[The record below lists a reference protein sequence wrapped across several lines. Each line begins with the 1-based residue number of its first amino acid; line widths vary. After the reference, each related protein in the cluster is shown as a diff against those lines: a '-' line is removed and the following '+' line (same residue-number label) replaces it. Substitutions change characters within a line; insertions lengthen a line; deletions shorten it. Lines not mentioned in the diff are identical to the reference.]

1 MSKYRLQTILFVLT
15 SFMLG
20 CNEFIVVGV
29 ISDISQSLKVSVATV
44 GYLVTIF
51 ATTFAVSTPFIT
63 VLTNRFSRYKTLMV
77 LMGIFL
83 VGNTLSGFATS
94 YGMLLL
100 ARMMTAIVAGAIE
113 SFIIAFAN
121 DIAPHD
127 KRAVLIAW
135 ISAGFSIASV
145 IGVPI
150 GVAISTA
157 DSWHTA
163 FHVISIITLVT
174 YVLLAWLL
182 PRHVPQT
189 KGGVKDQL
197 VFLTDRRV
205 YLGIAVNLFMAA
217 TMYAYYTYIRP
228 LITTSMGFSLTS
240 LNWLL
245 FVLGIMSI
253 ISNRLSGTLA
263 ERNGL
268 RQLPWFYVADM
279 ALLLI
284 LPVALNSQVLGF
296 GVLLILT
303 LIVTIAGAPIQIHFL
318 DVAAESYPQATML
331 ASSVSPISFNIGISV
346 GSATASLM
354 LSQVGLQ
361 NVSLGA
367 AGYALISLIL
377 VVILNRVM
385 ATYHQSTVLEK

>member
-1 MSKYRLQTILFVLT
+1 MSKYRLQTIIFVLT
-15 SFMLG
+15 AFMLG

-29 ISDISQSLKVSVATV
+29 ISDISQSLHVSVATV

-77 LMGIFL
+77 LMLIFL
-83 VGNTLSGFATS
+83 IGNTLSGFSTS
-94 YGMLLL
+94 YGMLLVT
-100 ARMMTAIVAGAIE
+100 RVVTAAVAGAIE
-113 SFIIAFAN
+113 SFIISFAN

-157 DSWHTA
+157 DSWRTA
-163 FHVISIITLVT
+163 FHVISGVTLITYL
-174 YVLLAWLL
+174 LLAWLL
-182 PRHVPQT
+182 PRNLPQV

-197 VFLTDRRV
+197 VFLTDKRV

-253 ISNRLSGTLA
+253 ISNRLSGALA
-263 ERNGL
+263 ERGGM
-268 RQLPWFYVADM
+268 RPLPWFYVVDI
-279 ALLLI
+279 ALLLV
-284 LPVALNSQVLGF
+284 LPLALNSQVLGF

-303 LIVTIAGAPIQIHFL
+303 LIVTIAGAPVQIHFL

-354 LSQVGLQ
+354 LGQVGLQ
-361 NVSLGA
+361 NISFGA

-377 VVILNRVM
+377 VLILNRVV
-385 ATYHQSTVLEK
+385 ATHQSTTTVEK

>member
-1 MSKYRLQTILFVLT
+1 MSKYRLQTIIFVLT

-29 ISDISQSLKVSVATV
+29 ISDISQSLHVSVATV

-77 LMGIFL
+77 LMMIFL

-94 YGMLLL
+94 YGLLL
-100 ARMMTAIVAGAIE
+100 VARMMTAMVAGAIE

-121 DIAPHD
+121 DIAPHNE
-127 KRAVLIAW
+127 RAVLIAW

-174 YVLLAWLL
+174 YLLLAWLL
-182 PRHVPQT
+182 PRHVQQVR
-189 KGGVKDQL
+189 GGVKDQL

-228 LITTSMGFSLTS
+228 LITTSMGFSLAS
-240 LNWLL
+240 LNWIL

-253 ISNRLSGTLA
+253 ISNRLSGALA
-263 ERNGL
+263 QRNGL
-268 RQLPWFYVADM
+268 QKLPWFYVADM
-279 ALLLI
+279 ALLLF
-284 LPVALNSQVLGF
+284 LPWALNSQALGVS
-296 GVLLILT
+296 VLLILT

-318 DVAAESYPQATML
+318 DVAEESYPQATML

-346 GSATASLM
+346 GSATASVM
-354 LSQVGLQ
+354 LGQVGLQ

-367 AGYALISLIL
+367 AGYALVSLIL
-377 VVILNRVM
+377 VVILNRVV
-385 ATYHQSTVLEK
+385 AVQRQKVSYEK

>member
-1 MSKYRLQTILFVLT
+1 
-15 SFMLG
+15 
-20 CNEFIVVGV
+20 
-29 ISDISQSLKVSVATV
+29 
-44 GYLVTIF
+44 
-51 ATTFAVSTPFIT
+51 
-63 VLTNRFSRYKTLMV
+63 
-77 LMGIFL
+77 
-83 VGNTLSGFATS
+83 LSGFATS
-94 YGMLLL
+94 YAMLLVM
-100 ARMMTAIVAGAIE
+100 RVVTASVAGAIE

-163 FHVISIITLVT
+163 FHVISGITLVT
-174 YVLLAWLL
+174 ALLLAWLL
-182 PRHVPQT
+182 PRNVAQT

-197 VFLTDRRV
+197 VFLTDKRV

-228 LITTSMGFSLTS
+228 LITTSMGFDLTS

-245 FVLGIMSI
+245 FALGIMSI
-253 ISNRLSGTLA
+253 ISNRLSGALA

-268 RQLPWFYVADM
+268 SKLPWFYVADM
-279 ALLLI
+279 LLLVA
-284 LPVALNSQVLGF
+284 LPIALNSQVAGF
-296 GVLLILT
+296 GILLILT

-331 ASSVSPISFNIGISV
+331 ASSVSAISFNIGISV

-361 NVSLGA
+361 NISFGA
-367 AGYALISLIL
+367 AGYALVSLIL
-377 VVILNRVM
+377 VVVLNRVI
-385 ATYHQSTVLEK
+385 AAHQQSVALEK

>member
-1 MSKYRLQTILFVLT
+1 MSKYRLQTIIFVLT

-29 ISDISQSLKVSVATV
+29 ISDISKSLNVSVATV

-51 ATTFAVSTPFIT
+51 ATVFAVSTPFIT

-77 LMGIFL
+77 LILIFL

-94 YGMLLL
+94 YAMLLVM
-100 ARMMTAIVAGAIE
+100 RVMTASVAGAIE
-113 SFIIAFAN
+113 SFIISFAN

-145 IGVPI
+145 VGVPI

-157 DSWHTA
+157 DSWHAA
-163 FHVISIITLVT
+163 FHVISGITLVT
-174 YVLLAWLL
+174 ALLLAWLL
-182 PRHVPQT
+182 PRNVEQT
-189 KGGVKDQL
+189 KGSVKDQL
-197 VFLTDRRV
+197 VFLTDKRV

-228 LITTSMGFSLTS
+228 LITTSMGFDLTS

-253 ISNRLSGTLA
+253 ISNRLSGALA
-263 ERNGL
+263 ERKGL
-268 RQLPWFYVADM
+268 PKLPWFYVADM
-279 ALLLI
+279 LLLI
-284 LPVALNSQVLGF
+284 ALQIALNSQVAGF
-296 GVLLILT
+296 GILLILT

-331 ASSVSPISFNIGISV
+331 ASSVSAISFNIGISV

-361 NVSLGA
+361 NISFGA
-367 AGYALISLIL
+367 AGYALVSLIL
-377 VVILNRVM
+377 VVALNRVI
-385 ATYHQSTVLEK
+385 TTHQQSVALEK

>member
-1 MSKYRLQTILFVLT
+1 MSRYRLQTIIFVLT
-15 SFMLG
+15 AFMLG

-29 ISDISQSLKVSVATV
+29 ISDISQSLRVSVATV

-77 LMGIFL
+77 LMLIFL
-83 VGNTLSGFATS
+83 AGNTLSGFSTS
-94 YGMLLL
+94 YGMLLVT
-100 ARMMTAIVAGAIE
+100 RIMTASVAGAIE
-113 SFIIAFAN
+113 SFIISFAN

-157 DSWHTA
+157 DSWRTA
-163 FHVISIITLVT
+163 FHVISGITLIT

-182 PRHVPQT
+182 PRHLPQV

-197 VFLTDRRV
+197 VFLTDKRV

-245 FVLGIMSI
+245 FILGIMSI
-253 ISNRLSGTLA
+253 ISNRLSGALA
-263 ERNGL
+263 ERQGL
-268 RQLPWFYVADM
+268 RQLPWFYVVDIV
-279 ALLLI
+279 LLLL

-296 GVLLILT
+296 SVLLVLT
-303 LIVTIAGAPIQIHFL
+303 LIVTIAGAPVQIHFL

-354 LSQVGLQ
+354 LGQVGLQ
-361 NVSLGA
+361 NVSFGA
-367 AGYALISLIL
+367 AAYALISLVL
-377 VVILNRVM
+377 VVVLNRVI
-385 ATYHQSTVLEK
+385 AAHQRVTALEK